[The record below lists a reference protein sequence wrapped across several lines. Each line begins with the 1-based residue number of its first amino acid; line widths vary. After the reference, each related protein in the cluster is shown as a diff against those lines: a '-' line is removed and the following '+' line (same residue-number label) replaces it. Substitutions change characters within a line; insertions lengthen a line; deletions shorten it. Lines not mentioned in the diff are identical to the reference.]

1 MIDFDFFHDVF
12 VLIKA
17 DRPASVSVY
26 PLMFAFTKYYFIVP
40 TAEILFKYAHR
51 GSTFAMMLRCGRGV
65 CGTTRVDVN
74 RAMCPSA
81 QGSAWTM
88 VVIWGELTLFI
99 AIAINMNSGQ
109 SYEKNAVRQN
119 RTANNYIY
127 EL

>member
-1 MIDFDFFHDVF
+1 MMFSFLLKRIDPPVCQSIRSC
-12 VLIKA
+12 LLL
-17 DRPASVSVY
+17 P
-26 PLMFAFTKYYFIVP
+26 KYYFIVP
-40 TAEILFKYAHR
+40 TAEILFKYAHH

-65 CGTTRVDVN
+65 CGTSRVDVN

-109 SYEKNAVRQN
+109 SYEKS
-119 RTANNYIY
+119 
-127 EL
+127 L